1 MLGLGKSEIS
11 EPSIAIT
18 LDLVQNN
25 GIIEKVIWNNEN
37 WTKKDKNHPL
47 LCVAVLDMET
57 PCPSDALSARFS
69 VRGNALTTFL
79 FIVSKVWIVILS
91 LNQIGF
97 RT

>member
-1 MLGLGKSEIS
+1 ML
-11 EPSIAIT
+11 PDQAIVA
-18 LDLVQNN
+18 LDQV
-25 GIIEKVIWNNEN
+25 GGGVMRSR
-37 WTKKDKNHPL
+37 
-47 LCVAVLDMET
+47 LDMET

>member
-1 MLGLGKSEIS
+1 ML
-11 EPSIAIT
+11 PDQAIVA
-18 LDLVQNN
+18 LDQV
-25 GIIEKVIWNNEN
+25 GGGVMRS
-37 WTKKDKNHPL
+37 
-47 LCVAVLDMET
+47 VLDMET

>member
-37 WTKKDKNHPL
+37 WTKKDKNHPFKK
-47 LCVAVLDMET
+47 A
-57 PCPSDALSARFS
+57 F
-69 VRGNALTTFL
+69 
-79 FIVSKVWIVILS
+79 
-91 LNQIGF
+91 
-97 RT
+97 

>member
-1 MLGLGKSEIS
+1 MPEKLKRMGNHRILFKILHKKSS
-11 EPSIAIT
+11 Q
-18 LDLVQNN
+18 LV
-25 GIIEKVIWNNEN
+25 
-37 WTKKDKNHPL
+37 